1 MDRWHTPCFIPIEI
15 IIHIGVAEMSHNI
28 ASKLAAVAIA
38 VVMNG
43 IVLGGICYL
52 FDSPAYAAPT
62 FAHSQSDTT
71 HLPAA
76 VV

>member
-1 MDRWHTPCFIPIEI
+1 MGHT
-15 IIHIGVAEMSHNI
+15 I

-52 FDSPAYAAPT
+52 FDLHAYAAPT
-62 FAHSQSDTT
+62 SADCQSNAT
-71 HLPAA
+71 HLLEAIA
-76 VV
+76 

>member
-1 MDRWHTPCFIPIEI
+1 
-15 IIHIGVAEMSHNI
+15 MSQNI
-28 ASKLAAVAIA
+28 ASKLAAAAIA

-52 FDSPAYAAPT
+52 FDSPAYAAPAS
-62 FAHSQSDTT
+62 AHFQSDTA

-76 VV
+76 IV